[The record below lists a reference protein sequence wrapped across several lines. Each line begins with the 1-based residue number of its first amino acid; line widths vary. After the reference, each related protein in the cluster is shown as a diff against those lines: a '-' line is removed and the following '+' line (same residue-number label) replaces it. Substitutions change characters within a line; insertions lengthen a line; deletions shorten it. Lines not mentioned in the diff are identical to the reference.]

1 MGEEIYGRGRQ
12 LMLSAIVLAAGMSTR
27 MGQNKLLL
35 DFKDKALIAH
45 AVDTLLASEIDE
57 VVVVLGHEAEKVR
70 EKLGERQVKLVQNPG
85 YREGLSTSV
94 RAGAEAVSRQAD
106 GIMVY
111 LADQPLLE
119 PADVN
124 HILNAFTQAKEVNKD
139 IVVPFFDGQRG
150 NPVLLDSSYREAILR
165 VVGDVGCKGVI
176 KRYPEKVLVL
186 EMENDHVVRDVDNM
200 EEYEGVLSSTFQ
212 T

>member
-1 MGEEIYGRGRQ
+1 M
-12 LMLSAIVLAAGMSTR
+12 MLSAIVLAAGMSTR

-35 DFKDKALIAH
+35 LFKGKPLIAH

-57 VVVVLGHEAEKVR
+57 IIVVLGNEADKVQ
-70 EKLGERQVKLVQNPG
+70 EKLRDRQVRLIENPDF
-85 YREGLSTSV
+85 REGLSTSV
-94 RAGAEAVSRQAD
+94 RAGVTAVSRQAD

-124 HILNAFTQAKEVNKD
+124 RILRAFVHAKDAGKS
-139 IVVPFFDGQRG
+139 IVVPFFDRQRG
-150 NPVLLDSSYREAILR
+150 NPVLLDSSYREAILG

-176 KRYPEKVLVL
+176 KRYPDQVFVVQ
-186 EMENDHVVRDVDNM
+186 MESDHVIRDMDTI
-200 EEYEGVLSSTFQ
+200 EEYEAVLGSTMNS
-212 T
+212 

>member
-1 MGEEIYGRGRQ
+1 
-12 LMLSAIVLAAGMSTR
+12 MLAASVLAGGMSTGMR
-27 MGQNKLLL
+27 QNKLLL
-35 DFKDKALIAH
+35 DFKGKALIVH

-57 VVVVLGHEAEKVR
+57 VVVVLGHQAEKVR
-70 EKLGERQVKLVQNPG
+70 KELGGKRVKLVQNPG
-85 YREGLSTSV
+85 YREGLSASV
-94 RAGAEAVSRQAD
+94 RAGAEAVSLQAD

-124 HILNAFTQAKEVNKD
+124 QILKAFTHAKEVNKD

-150 NPVLLDSSYREAILR
+150 NPVLLDSSYREAILG

-212 T
+212 SWNK

>member
-1 MGEEIYGRGRQ
+1 
-12 LMLSAIVLAAGMSTR
+12 MLSAIVLAAGMSTR

-35 DFKDKALIAH
+35 DFKDKPLIAH

-57 VVVVLGHEAEKVR
+57 VIVVLGHEADKVQ
-70 EKLGERQVKLVQNPG
+70 EKLRGKQVRLIQNPD

-94 RAGAEAVSRQAD
+94 RAGVNAVSSQAA

-119 PADVN
+119 PADAN
-124 HILNAFTQAKEVNKD
+124 RILRAFTHAKEVGKS

-150 NPVLLDSSYREAILR
+150 NPVLLDSLYREAILG

-176 KRYPEKVLVL
+176 RRYPDQVFVV

-200 EEYEGVLSSTFQ
+200 EEYEGVLSSMIRK
-212 T
+212 

>member
-1 MGEEIYGRGRQ
+1 M
-12 LMLSAIVLAAGMSTR
+12 MLSAIVLAAGMSTR

-35 DFKDKALIAH
+35 DFKDKPLITH

-57 VVVVLGHEAEKVR
+57 VIVVLGNEADKVR
-70 EKLGERQVKLVQNPG
+70 DKLRGRPVRLVENPDF
-85 YREGLSTSV
+85 REGLSTSV
-94 RAGAEAVSRQAD
+94 RTGVNAVSRQAD

-124 HILNAFTQAKEVNKD
+124 RILRAFTHAKEVGKSM
-139 IVVPFFDGQRG
+139 VVPFFDGQRG
-150 NPVLLDSSYREAILR
+150 NPVLLESSYRDAILE

-176 KRYPEKVLVL
+176 KRYPDQVFVV
-186 EMENDHVVRDVDNM
+186 EMESDHVIRDLDTI
-200 EEYEGVLSSTFQ
+200 EEYEAVLGSE
-212 T
+212 